1 MTRAFRITH
10 SADPNRFLFRHR
22 MRTILVLLVLAAGGV
37 ILSACGGGGTAP
49 AAETTEAAPTADLP
63 ETTPTG
69 DAPET
74 TPTAELEQA
83 AGLPAD
89 WEPANGAGYQIGIP
103 PGWMDAGRLLD
114 DEEFMEELAA
124 ELGDGVEDENLGA
137 FVEEMVSGDALDLLA
152 VRIADLT
159 ADFAANFNIIV
170 QPRAPLDE
178 PKVVL
183 ELAEEIV
190 SSFGGTFT
198 QAEEVTISNLPS
210 VEVRYDLPLP
220 SGAVAMGIQDYVFA
234 DDVVYIATYTAI
246 EPDLDLWAS
255 VLDTFTPTD

>member
-10 SADPNRFLFRHR
+10 SADPNGFLISHR
-22 MRTILVLLVLAAGGV
+22 TRTMLVLLVLAAGGV

-49 AAETTEAAPTADLP
+49 AAETTEAAPTADPPEATQTADLP
-63 ETTPTG
+63 ETTPTT
-69 DAPET
+69 EL
-74 TPTAELEQA
+74 TPSAE
-83 AGLPAD
+83 LPAD
-89 WEPANGAGYQIGIP
+89 WSPASGAGYQIGIP
-103 PGWMDAGRLLD
+103 PGWLDAGRALD

-124 ELGDGVEDENLGA
+124 ELGDGVEDQNLGA

-170 QPRAPLDE
+170 QPRSPLDE

-210 VEVRYDLPLP
+210 VEVTYDLPLP

-234 DDVVYIATYTAI
+234 DDVIYIATYTAT

-255 VLDTFTPTD
+255 VLDTFAPTD

>member
-22 MRTILVLLVLAAGGV
+22 MRTMLVLLALAAGGV

-63 ETTPTG
+63 ETTPT
-69 DAPET
+69 
-74 TPTAELEQA
+74 AELTPSAE
-83 AGLPAD
+83 LPAD
-89 WEPANGAGYQIGIP
+89 WEPASGAGYQIGIP
-103 PGWMDAGRLLD
+103 PGWLDAGRALD
-114 DEEFMEELAA
+114 DEEFMEELAG
-124 ELGDGVEDENLGA
+124 ELGDVVEDEDLSA
-137 FVEEMVSGDALDLLA
+137 LVEEIIRDDALDMVA
-152 VRIADLT
+152 VRIADLA

-170 QPRAPLDE
+170 QPRGPLDE
-178 PKVVL
+178 PKVIL
-183 ELAEEIV
+183 ELAEDLV
-190 SSFGGTFT
+190 SSFGGKFT
-198 QAEEVTISNLPS
+198 QAEEVTIGNLPS

-234 DDVVYIATYTAI
+234 DDVIYIATYTAI